1 MSLSEKKVSHIII
14 GRLSETSVWII
25 RELKVFFDVM
35 FNFESDQEKE
45 GQTHIR
51 CVGCG
56 LVNRNV
62 ENN

>member
-1 MSLSEKKVSHIII
+1 MALSEKKVSHIII

-45 GQTHIR
+45 AQTHFR
-51 CVGCG
+51 CFGFG
-56 LVNRNV
+56 LVKRIVKNI
-62 ENN
+62 